1 MKCFGKKK
9 MKAAWNMVR
18 GSFLFFAHA
27 DEAGDGKVNPPAP
40 AVDYEQLI
48 AKARQEEKNKLY
60 PEIQKLKAQVEA
72 LTQQSNDNLLAK
84 GRAEAEVEA
93 LKAQIEKGES
103 DEITKLKAKVEAL
116 EEENK
121 KLKES
126 TPDESK
132 IREELQKEY
141 EVKDYIREKIAE
153 SQKDGKLLKAFSKN
167 VSGKTKEEVDASL
180 AEAIKASDE
189 VRAEL
194 GRKKKSDDKDTS
206 KDSKND
212 DDGKEKEKGDDKG
225 NPGTPPAPNPTS
237 FKVGGKEYTQ
247 EYVRNLDPRSEEYKK
262 FRKEVL
268 GLR

>member
-1 MKCFGKKK
+1 MKYFGKKK
-9 MKAAWNMVR
+9 MKAAWNTVR

-27 DEAGDGKVNPPAP
+27 DEVDGGKVNPP

-60 PEIQKLKAQVEA
+60 PEIQKLKAQNEA
-72 LTQQSNDNLLAK
+72 LTQQSNENLLAK
-84 GRAEAEVEA
+84 GRAEAELEA

-103 DEITKLKAKVEAL
+103 EEITKLKAKVEAL

-126 TPDESK
+126 TPDENK
-132 IREELQKEY
+132 IRAELQKEY

-194 GRKKKSDDKDTS
+194 GRKKKNPDDKDTS

-212 DDGKEKEKGDDKG
+212 DEENKDKGGKG
-225 NPGTPPAPNPTS
+225 NPPETPPAPNPTS
-237 FKVGGKEYTQ
+237 FKVGEKEYTQ
-247 EYVRNLDPRSEEYKK
+247 EYIRGLDPRSDEYKK

>member
-1 MKCFGKKK
+1 MKYFGKKK
-9 MKAAWNMVR
+9 MKAAWNTVR

-27 DEAGDGKVNPPAP
+27 DEADGGKVNPP

-60 PEIQKLKAQVEA
+60 PEIQKLKAQNEA
-72 LTQQSNDNLLAK
+72 LTQQSNENLLAK
-84 GRAEAEVEA
+84 GRAEAELEA

-103 DEITKLKAKVEAL
+103 EEVTKLKAKVEAL

-132 IREELQKEY
+132 IREELQKEF
-141 EVKDYIREKIAE
+141 EVKDYMREKIAE
-153 SQKDGKLLKAFSKN
+153 SQKEGKLLKAFSKN
-167 VSGKTKEEVDASL
+167 VTGKTKEEVDASL

-212 DDGKEKEKGDDKG
+212 DDGKEKEKGDKG
-225 NPGTPPAPNPTS
+225 NPETPPAPNPTS
-237 FKVGGKEYTQ
+237 FKVGEKEYTQ
-247 EYVRNLDPRSEEYKK
+247 EYIRGLDPRSDEYKK